1 MAYDVRFFFF
11 CEKNAHESIGG
22 EIQMPSAKILAQK
35 EEQLQELV
43 SKIQNSAAGVLVN
56 YQGITVEQDTAL
68 RTALRKAGVD
78 YKVYKNSMTT
88 RACDAT
94 GLGAMKEQLKG
105 MTALAISKEDPI
117 AAAKV
122 MKEYSD
128 KIETFS
134 ILGGYVDGEY
144 VDAKGVEAL
153 AAIPSKEGLVAKILA
168 SLQSPLYGLAYVLQ
182 AKIDKEN
189 GDSAPEAAA
198 E

>member
-1 MAYDVRFFFF
+1 
-11 CEKNAHESIGG
+11 
-22 EIQMPSAKILAQK
+22 MPSAKILAQK
-35 EEQLQELV
+35 QEELNALV
-43 SKIQNSAAGVLVN
+43 GKIKDSAAGVLVN

-68 RTALRKAGVD
+68 RVALRKAGVD
-78 YKVYKNSMTT
+78 YKVYKNSMTR
-88 RACDAT
+88 RACDET

-122 MKEYSD
+122 MKEYAD
-128 KIETFS
+128 KIETFN
-134 ILGGYVDGEY
+134 ILSGYIDGEY
-144 VDAKGVEAL
+144 LDAAGVNEL

-182 AKIDKEN
+182 AKIDKESA
-189 GDSAPEAAA
+189 GAPEAAA

>member
-1 MAYDVRFFFF
+1 
-11 CEKNAHESIGG
+11 
-22 EIQMPSAKILAQK
+22 
-35 EEQLQELV
+35 
-43 SKIQNSAAGVLVN
+43 
-56 YQGITVEQDTAL
+56 
-68 RTALRKAGVD
+68 
-78 YKVYKNSMTT
+78 MTT